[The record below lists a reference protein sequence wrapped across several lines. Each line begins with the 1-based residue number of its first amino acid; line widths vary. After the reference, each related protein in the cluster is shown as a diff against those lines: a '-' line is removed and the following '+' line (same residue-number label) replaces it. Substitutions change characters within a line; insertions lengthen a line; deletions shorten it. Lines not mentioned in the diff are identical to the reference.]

1 MNNNKRIAKNTLFLY
16 FRMIVLMVIGL
27 YTSRVTLNV
36 LGADDYG
43 IYNVVGGIVSFFLF
57 FNNALTAGVQRFLN
71 FYIGEDDEESV
82 KKIFAQSYFIFIV
95 LAFIILLLSETVGLL
110 LLEKYM
116 VIPAERMDAARIV
129 FQISVFS
136 TAFMV
141 LRIPF
146 QAVIIA
152 YEHMTFF
159 AYISMVEGVLKL
171 IGVVMLLYIDIDK
184 LIVYA
189 VFIGVI
195 SIVLYVVYFVYC
207 KYKFTIINFKVY
219 KDKHLMKEIMTFSS
233 WNVVGTA
240 ASVTYTQG
248 VNVLIN
254 RFFGVAANAAIGIAN
269 QVNQTI
275 YQFLSNLQIAFNPQI
290 VKSYAQ
296 GDREYLDTFVIRV
309 SKISFYLLYFI
320 ILPFLVNMDFV
331 LELWLVNV
339 PDMTDSFVL
348 LLCTYT
354 LIDAV
359 SGPMWMLV
367 DAEGDIKKY
376 QIVSTCFSLSA
387 IVLAF
392 ISYYAGM
399 PAYTGQF
406 INTLVNFTFMLW
418 RIYYLKKK
426 IDFPWK
432 RYCKSVYI
440 PIVLI
445 ITLSVFPIIFVRNA
459 VSNPIGGFFASCI
472 TSCVVLGG
480 LYCTI
485 GLTKG
490 EKASVL
496 QMIRKKVF
504 KRERGN

>member
-16 FRMIVLMVIGL
+16 FRMIVLMIIGL

-36 LGADDYG
+36 LGTDDYG

-82 KKIFAQSYFIFIV
+82 KKIFAQSYLIFIV
-95 LAFIILLLSETVGLL
+95 VALVILLLSETIGLL

-116 VIPAERMDAARIV
+116 VIPAQRMNAARIV
-129 FQISVFS
+129 YQISVIS
-136 TAFMV
+136 TLFMV

-189 VFIGVI
+189 LFIGLISVI
-195 SIVLYVVYFVYC
+195 LYVSYFIYC
-207 KYKFTIINFKVY
+207 KYKFTIINFKIY
-219 KDKHLMKEIMTFSS
+219 KDKHLMREMMTFSS

-240 ASVTYTQG
+240 ASVAYTQG

-254 RFFGVAANAAIGIAN
+254 RFFGVATNAAIGIAN

-296 GDREYLDTFVIRV
+296 GDRGYLDTFVIRV

-331 LELWLVNV
+331 LKLWLVNV
-339 PDMTDSFVL
+339 PDMTQVFVL

-354 LIDAV
+354 LIDAI

-376 QIVSTCFSLSA
+376 QIVSTCFSLGA
-387 IVLAF
+387 IILAF
-392 ISYYAGM
+392 VSYYAGM
-399 PAYTGQF
+399 PAFTGQL
-406 INTLVNFTFMLW
+406 INTLVNCTFMLW

-432 RYCKSVYI
+432 RYCKSVYL
-440 PIVLI
+440 PIVFI
-445 ITLSVFPIIFVRNA
+445 VVLSVIPTVFVKGAVTNQII
-459 VSNPIGGFFASCI
+459 GFFASCI
-472 TSCVVLGG
+472 TSCVVLAL

-485 GLTKG
+485 GLTKS
-490 EKASVL
+490 EKNSIL

-504 KRERGN
+504 KHESGN